1 MTRFILEKSNDEFY
15 TSHSGLALVGAC
27 INRFT
32 DFKKRINDVS
42 PRSGGI
48 SHADIARSYLGLLC
62 LGKSD
67 YDAITDRRED
77 RYFQTSLGLAV
88 VPSSETLRQRFDAE
102 AKRFQTVVNY
112 CAVDFINR
120 AQGLVTPLE
129 NGHVPLDMDVFPM
142 DNSDTKKEGVS
153 RTYIGCDGFA
163 PMAAYLGQEGWC
175 LEVELR
181 EGKQHSQSEFI
192 PFLLRAL
199 SAARRLTQAPLLVRL
214 DSAHDAIDTRI
225 ELAAGHKNR
234 VDYILKWNP
243 RKQENAIWIARAKA
257 EGKELPAREGKRV
270 WLWSETVEQEKDGQ
284 DYAFR
289 RVVRVTERT
298 IDKRG
303 QALLLPE
310 VALEGWWTSL
320 PDTEKF
326 SDEQVI
332 KLYAAHGTSEQFHSE
347 FKTDLDIERLPS
359 GKFAT
364 NALVLS
370 MAAFAYNILRF
381 IGQLGLL
388 GDRTPVRHPAKRRR
402 IKTVIQELI
411 YLAARM
417 IESGR
422 RLKLRFSRHCPAFEA
437 FVKVYE
443 RIMGPSAVPETG

>member
-1 MTRFILEKSNDEFY
+1 MKRFILEKSGEEFY

-77 RYFQTSLGLAV
+77 RYFQTSLGLSA
-88 VPSSETLRQRFDAE
+88 VPSAETLRQRFDAE
-102 AKRFQTVVNY
+102 ADLFRIVTNY
-112 CAVDFINR
+112 CAVDFVNR
-120 AQGLVTPLE
+120 ASGLVTSLG
-129 NGHVPLDMDVFPM
+129 NGYVPLDVDVFPM

-153 RTYIGCDGFA
+153 RTYHGYDGYA
-163 PMAAYLGQEGWC
+163 PIAAYLGLEGWC

-181 EGKQHSQSEFI
+181 EGKQHSQDEFI
-192 PFLLRAL
+192 PFLLRVL
-199 SAARRLTQAPLLVRL
+199 SSARRLTQAPILVRL
-214 DSAHDAIDTRI
+214 DSAHDALDTRA
-225 ELAAGHKNR
+225 ELAGHAG
-234 VDYILKWNP
+234 VDYVLKGNP
-243 RKQENAIWIARAKA
+243 RRQDEAAWLSRAAK
-257 EGKELPAREGKRV
+257 EGRELSAREGKRV
-270 WLWSETVEQEKDGQ
+270 WLFSEMVPQKKDGEN
-284 DYAFR
+284 YTFR
-289 RVVRVTERT
+289 RVVRVTQRT

-303 QALLLPE
+303 QCLLSPE
-310 VALEGWWTSL
+310 ITLEGWWTSL
-320 PDTEKF
+320 SANAF

-332 KLYAAHGTSEQFHSE
+332 ALYQGHGTSEQFHSE

-388 GDRTPVRHPAKRRR
+388 GDRTPVRHAAKRRR

-437 FVKVYE
+437 FGKVY
-443 RIMGPSAVPETG
+443 GTLFAKPAYG